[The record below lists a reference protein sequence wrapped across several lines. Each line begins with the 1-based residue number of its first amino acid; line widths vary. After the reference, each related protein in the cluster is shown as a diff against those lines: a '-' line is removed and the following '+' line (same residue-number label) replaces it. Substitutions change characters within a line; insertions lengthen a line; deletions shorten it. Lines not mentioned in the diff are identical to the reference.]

1 MRTLCLLIALLT
13 IPMTTLAGGTSHADP
28 PLSFHRVPD
37 RWTPASRPALVRG
50 PADLSP
56 NVRTLPHGR
65 RVQAPLLAEAPARR
79 QDIRERQ
86 GSPGLDQRRTGT
98 ASWYCCTRGHP
109 SGYYAAAGPDLRVG
123 GWRGR
128 HVAVRGGNGQTVWVT
143 LIDWCACPDRLIDL
157 YPAAFSR
164 LGPLSRGL
172 LNVKVSW

>member
-13 IPMTTLAGGTSHADP
+13 IPTTTLAGGTSHADP

-37 RWTPASRPALVRG
+37 RWAPASRPTVVADVAGVPSDVR
-50 PADLSP
+50 PLRP
-56 NVRTLPHGR
+56 HRRVRPPTLP
-65 RVQAPLLAEAPARR
+65 QDPARALT
-79 QDIRERQ
+79 
-86 GSPGLDQRRTGT
+86 GGPSTSLRRSGV

-123 GWRGR
+123 RWRGR

-143 LIDWCACPDRLIDL
+143 LIDWCACPKRVIDL